1 MVMDPQRPR
10 FRVDEVLRP
19 RVDRGFKRLPKL
31 VLRSVRVVWQASPRE
46 FLFVAALQVLMGV
59 GLALQVFVAQGLLN
73 RLLGADG
80 EDFGAVFPAIV
91 ALMVVGLVIAVSRAV
106 LGERQRILAEEV
118 GLYATGKVLDVAGAV
133 ELIAYE
139 DPAFSDR
146 LQRAQVNAAIRPVQM
161 TNGLLGI
168 MGGFFAVAGVG
179 VALLTLSPVFFVIV
193 LLASVPAAIA
203 GNRAS
208 RLFYDFA
215 VEQTHDD
222 RRRLYLFELLAR
234 REFAAEMR
242 SFGLTGFLRGQYDR
256 LYGSR
261 ITHMR
266 RVVRRRVLVQVVGH
280 AAATLITF
288 VGLSVLVWQVTSG
301 RISAAT
307 GGAAAGAMVLLA
319 GRLATST
326 GDARLLY
333 EASLFLEDFTDFVD
347 ALPELTARAG
357 DREVA
362 PPTFTRLAVES
373 VGFTY
378 PSRTTPSLT
387 DVSLAIEAGEVV
399 ALVGENG
406 SGKTTLAKLLA
417 GLYEPTE
424 GRITWDGVDLAQYEP
439 ASVRAG
445 MAVVFQDFVRYYFT
459 ARENIGVGRHERSDD
474 VDAIEAAAR
483 GAGAHELVLG
493 LDEGYDT
500 VLGPHFLGGTDL
512 SIGQWQRMAL
522 ARALFRDCPFIV
534 LDEPTASLDARAE
547 RELFED
553 IRGILPGRAVL
564 LISHRFANVRSA
576 DHIYVLSGGRV
587 VEHGDHH
594 ELMTLGGHYAE
605 LFTMQASTF
614 VDAGEQP
621 AV

>member
-1 MVMDPQRPR
+1 MDAQRPR
-10 FRVDEVLRP
+10 FRVEEVLRP
-19 RVDRGFKRLPKL
+19 RVERGFKRLPRL
-31 VLRSVRVVWQASPRE
+31 ISRAVRVVWQASPRE
-46 FLFVAALQVLMGV
+46 FLLVAALQVVMGI
-59 GLALQVFVAQGLLN
+59 GLALQVFVAQRLLD
-73 RLLGADG
+73 RLLGAESD
-80 EDFGAVFPAIV
+80 DFGAVFPVIV
-91 ALMVVGLVIAVSRAV
+91 ALMVVGLAIAVARAV
-106 LGERQRILAEEV
+106 LAERQRVLSEEV
-118 GLYATGKVLDVAGAV
+118 ALYATGKVLDVAGAV

-146 LQRAQVNAAIRPVQM
+146 LQRAQINAAIRPVQM

-168 MGGFFAVAGVG
+168 MGGLFAVAGVG
-179 VALLTLSPVFFVIV
+179 IALLALSPLFFVIV
-193 LLASVPAAIA
+193 LLASVPAAIT

-215 VEQTHDD
+215 VDQTHDD
-222 RRRLYLFELLAR
+222 RRRLYLFELLGR

-256 LYGSR
+256 LYHQR
-261 ITHMR
+261 IAGVKH
-266 RVVRRRVLVQVVGH
+266 VVRRRLVISVVGH
-280 AAATLITF
+280 VAATLITF

-319 GRLATST
+319 GRLANTT
-326 GDARLLY
+326 GDARALY

-347 ALPELTARAG
+347 AMPEITARTEG
-357 DREVA
+357 REVA
-362 PPTFTRLAVES
+362 PPAFSRLAVDS

-378 PSRTTPSLT
+378 PSRTTPSLS
-387 DVSLAIEAGEVV
+387 DVSLEIEAGKVV

-424 GRITWDGVDLAQYEP
+424 GHITWDGVDLTEYEP

-445 MAVVFQDFVRYYFT
+445 MAVVFQDFVRFFFS

-474 VDAIEAAAR
+474 NAAIEAAAR
-483 GAGAHELVLG
+483 GAGAHELIMG

-500 VLGPHFLGGTDL
+500 ILGPHFLAGTDL

-576 DHIYVLSGGRV
+576 DHIYVLSAGRV
-587 VEHGDHH
+587 AEHGDHD
-594 ELMTLGGHYAE
+594 ELMALGGHYAE
-605 LFTMQASTF
+605 LFTMQAATF
-614 VDAGEQP
+614 VDAARGEP
-621 AV
+621 TS